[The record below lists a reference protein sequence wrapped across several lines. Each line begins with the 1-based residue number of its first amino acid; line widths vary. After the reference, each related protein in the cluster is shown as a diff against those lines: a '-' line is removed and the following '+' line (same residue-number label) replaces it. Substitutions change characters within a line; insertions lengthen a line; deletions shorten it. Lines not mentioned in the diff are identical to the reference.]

1 MMISVSFW
9 FELRPY
15 FIIWTPNCTCSGAS
29 AYAVI
34 IILFDLAG
42 IFFIRLFLAIS
53 ISCCLVFVT
62 LIAIVF
68 AGIGLDKLRLCNR
81 RNWDNLSCLV
91 SDLLLLI
98 FISVKYETN
107 IWLKQNL
114 HKANNKSETLSRF
127 DQCRMLCIIAHLS
140 IKVASEYNISM
151 HF

>member
-1 MMISVSFW
+1 M
-9 FELRPY
+9 
-15 FIIWTPNCTCSGAS
+15 WTPNCTFSGDL
-29 AYAVI
+29 AYTVI
-34 IILFDLAG
+34 ILLFDLAV